1 VLLRTQVVIF
11 RTHRDIGSPR
21 FFILKNNNNNKK
33 KKKIMTQGLGE
44 AAEGA
49 AEQVADDAT

>member
-1 VLLRTQVVIF
+1 VIF